1 MRRKKYT
8 IDISNLNSC
17 KELKRELERI
27 YPDCKLDISTFKLS
41 AYETYI
47 PTVKVDLEALIS
59 RINSYIYINGD
70 KIVTKRELVKI
81 ARISRPTIDRL
92 CDLGVLTNHHTH
104 YAFSKTPLSEI
115 LTIVKNY
122 IEKTK
127 KA

>member
-8 IDISNLNSC
+8 IDISSLNSC

-59 RINSYIYINGD
+59 RINRYIYINGD
-70 KIVTKRELVKI
+70 KIVTKREFVKI

-92 CDLGVLTNHHTH
+92 CDLGVLTNSHTH
-104 YAFSKTPLSEI
+104 YAFGNPSLSEI
-115 LTIVKNY
+115 LTTVKNY